1 MKKGIQKVR
10 NIVKSPSTLVLI
22 CCTFYSQYGLAQT
35 VVEKPLLA
43 ETAPD
48 LKSELSAVN
57 APAAENAIL
66 GLWIN
71 GVDLQQEA
79 FILNIN
85 QQRYIECSILQQG
98 FVDISQLSSL
108 NQNNIQYC
116 LIENA
121 SFSSEIDTQHQLY
134 KLNIPAQYM
143 LKQKLSAKQ
152 RFIPDMPNLGGF
164 INYNVYYQDGDYT
177 KQVNASTDLN
187 LFWKNML
194 FNSSHLFRKTYHD
207 QQADDQDSSRL
218 NTSLSF
224 EFPEKMTTL
233 KLGDNVS
240 NYTGLNQSFYFGGFS
255 FGTNFSRRPN
265 FTYWNTP
272 SVQGSALTQST
283 VDLMI
288 NGSQAYNAKVNPG
301 QYNIDSNIGFS
312 GLGDAQ
318 VIVKDILGNTTV
330 QNISVFVDQRLL
342 RPGLTDYNFSAG
354 KLRYNYAYD
363 ENDYRDWFGSGYVR
377 RGLTPSTTLGAT
389 ADYSKK
395 LESAGLMWSQ
405 YLYKL
410 GLLEVN
416 SAYSHADELGLEGYT
431 INTEFKRNTTN
442 YSVGLRSQYYNADFR
457 MLGLDDYSNH
467 SYLPARENQIY
478 ISKNQIPYL
487 NNLSLS
493 YVERKFREVSNSKD
507 QKLFNLSSSRSLS
520 NNLFGSLGISYDA
533 ESNDRASIDLRL
545 SYNFDGNKHSISL
558 NQHNEDETN
567 VQFNQYSEGNTGF
580 DYTIGASRSHDVYS
594 GNLSTTLKTNSGDL
608 NLQYLQTDDQK
619 YYSANYMGSLVW
631 LGNRLDLS
639 KYISNSFAL
648 IRVDGTPNVDIY
660 SNGSYIGKT
669 NKKGEIFSYNL
680 YSYSENN
687 VLFDDSQ
694 VSIEDSFAHSSR
706 SIMPIHQRGYIID
719 FPMSKTESQN
729 LSFKFIDQNQ
739 QPLESGSIVNFKG
752 LEQGKYP
759 INSDHLVTI
768 YGLTPNTYI
777 IEVQTSQGICSS
789 NFSLNAGTQV
799 DEPVTLTC
807 N

>member
-1 MKKGIQKVR
+1 MKKGIKKVR
-10 NIVKSPSTLVLI
+10 NIVTSPSTLVLI
-22 CCTFYSQYGLAQT
+22 CCTLYSQHGLAQS
-35 VVEKPLLA
+35 VAEKNLVA
-43 ETAPD
+43 KTAP
-48 LKSELSAVN
+48 ELRTEHSVIN
-57 APAAENAIL
+57 APKQDNAIL
-66 GLWIN
+66 GLWVN

-98 FVDISQLSSL
+98 FVDISQLSAL
-108 NQNNIQYC
+108 NQDNIQYC
-116 LIENA
+116 LIDNP
-121 SFSSEIDTQHQLY
+121 SFSSEIDAQRQLF

-143 LKQKLSAKQ
+143 LKQELAAKQ

-164 INYNVYYQDGDYT
+164 INYNVYYQNGDYN
-177 KQVNASTDLN
+177 KQINASTDLN

-194 FNSSHLFRKTYHD
+194 FNSSHLFRKNN
-207 QQADDQDSSRL
+207 DDHHNKSQSSNRL

-224 EFPEKMTTL
+224 EFPEQMTTL

-240 NYTGLNQSFYFGGFS
+240 NYTGLNQSFYFGGLS

-318 VIVKDILGNTTV
+318 IIVKDILGNTTV

-354 KLRYNYAYD
+354 KLRYNYAYED
-363 ENDYRDWFGSGYVR
+363 NDYRDWFGSGYLR
-377 RGLTPSTTLGAT
+377 RGITASTTLGIT
-389 ADYSKK
+389 AEYSKK

-416 SAYSHADELGLEGYT
+416 SAYSHADEAGLEGYT
-431 INTEFKRNTTN
+431 VNTEFKRNTQN
-442 YSVGLRSQYYNADFR
+442 YSVGLRSQYYSADFR
-457 MLGLDDYSNH
+457 MLGLDDYSSH

-478 ISKNQIPYL
+478 VSKNQIPYL

-493 YVERKFREVSNSKD
+493 YIERKFREESNSED
-507 QKLFNLSSSRSLS
+507 QKLFNLSTSRSLS
-520 NNLFGSLGISYDA
+520 NNLFGSFGISYDA
-533 ESNDRASIDLRL
+533 ESNDRASVDLRL
-545 SYNFDGNKHSISL
+545 SYNFDNNKQSLNL
-558 NQHNEDETN
+558 NQHDDDETN
-567 VQFNQYSEGNTGF
+567 LQFNQYSEGNTGF
-580 DYTIGASRSHDVYS
+580 DYSIGASRSHDEYS
-594 GNLSTTLKTNSGDL
+594 GNLSTRFKTNAGDL

-619 YYSANYMGSLVW
+619 YYSASYMGSLVW
-631 LGNRLDLS
+631 LGNRFDLS

-648 IRVDGTPNVDIY
+648 VRVDGTPNVDIY

-669 NKKGEIFSYNL
+669 NKNGEIFSYNL
-680 YSYSENN
+680 YGYSENS
-687 VLFDDSQ
+687 VIFDDSQ
-694 VSIEDSFAHSSR
+694 ISIEDSFAHSSR
-706 SIMPIHQRGYIID
+706 SIMPINQRGYIID
-719 FPMSKTESQN
+719 FPMSNTASHN
-729 LSFKFIDQNQ
+729 ITFKFIDQNQ
-739 QPLESGSIVNFKG
+739 QPLESGSMVNIEG
-752 LEQGKYP
+752 IAQGKYP
-759 INSDHLVTI
+759 INSQNLVTV
-768 YGLTPNTYI
+768 YGLNPQSYSI
-777 IEVQTSQGICSS
+777 KVQTSNQTCSS
-789 NFSLNAGTQV
+789 QFTLEPDIAK
-799 DEPVTLTC
+799 DEIVVLTC
-807 N
+807 Q

>member
-1 MKKGIQKVR
+1 MKKGIKKVR

-22 CCTFYSQYGLAQT
+22 CCTFYAQQSLAQT
-35 VVEKPLLA
+35 VVEKTIVA
-43 ETAPD
+43 ETAQ
-48 LKSELSAVN
+48 ELRTEHSVIN
-57 APAAENAIL
+57 ALEEDNAIL

-79 FILNIN
+79 FIVNIN

-98 FVDISQLSSL
+98 FVDISQLSAL
-108 NQNNIQYC
+108 NQDNIQYC
-116 LIENA
+116 LIENS
-121 SFSSEIDTQHQLY
+121 SFSSEIDAQRQLF

-152 RFIPDMPNLGGF
+152 SFIPEMPNLGGF

-207 QQADDQDSSRL
+207 QQADVQDSSRL

-224 EFPEKMTTL
+224 EFPEQMTTL

-363 ENDYRDWFGSGYVR
+363 DNDYRDWFGSGYIR
-377 RGLTPSTTLGAT
+377 RGITSSTTLGAT

-405 YLYKL
+405 YLHKL

-416 SAYSHADELGLEGYT
+416 SAYSHADDLGLEGYT
-431 INTEFKRNTTN
+431 VNTEFKRNTQN
-442 YSVGLRSQYYNADFR
+442 YSVGLRSQYYSPEFR
-457 MLGLDDYSNH
+457 MLGLDDYKTN
-467 SYLPARENQIY
+467 YLPQQENQIY
-478 ISKNQIPYL
+478 VSKNQIPFI

-493 YVERKFREVSNSKD
+493 YVERKYRKD
-507 QKLFNLSSSRSLS
+507 MAQQDQRIFNLRTSQSFAKG
-520 NNLFGSLGISYDA
+520 LFGSFGVSYDA
-533 ESNDRASIDLRL
+533 ESNDRASVDVML
-545 SYNFDGNKHSISL
+545 SYNFDDSKHSATLS
-558 NQHNEDETN
+558 QHDDDETSL
-567 VQFNQYSEGNTGF
+567 QFNKYSFENTGF

-594 GNLSTTLKTNSGDL
+594 GNLSTTFKTNSGDL
-608 NLQYLQTDDQK
+608 NLQYLQTDEQK

-648 IRVDGTPNVDIY
+648 IRVDGTPDVDIY

-669 NKKGEIFSYNL
+669 NKDGEIFSYNL
-680 YSYSENN
+680 YSYSENS
-687 VLFDDSQ
+687 VIFDDSQ
-694 VSIEDSFAHSSR
+694 ISIEDSFAHSSR
-706 SIMPIHQRGYIID
+706 SIMPINQRGYIID
-719 FPMSKTESQN
+719 FPMSNIASHNIT
-729 LSFKFIDQNQ
+729 FKFIDQNQ
-739 QPLESGSIVNFKG
+739 QPLESGSMVNIEG
-752 LEQGKYP
+752 IAQGKYP
-759 INSDHLVTI
+759 INSQNLVTV
-768 YGLTPNTYI
+768 YGLNPQSYSI
-777 IEVQTSQGICSS
+777 KVQTSNQTCSS
-789 NFSLNAGTQV
+789 QFTLEPDIAK
-799 DEPVTLTC
+799 DEIVVLTC
-807 N
+807 Q

>member
-1 MKKGIQKVR
+1 MKKVR
-10 NIVKSPSTLVLI
+10 NIVKFPSTLVLI
-22 CCTFYSQYGLAQT
+22 CCTFYSQHGLAQT
-35 VVEKPLLA
+35 VVEKLLVVD
-43 ETAPD
+43 TATD
-48 LKSELSAVN
+48 LRKELSAVN

-85 QQRYIECSILQQG
+85 QKRYIECSILQQG
-98 FVDISQLSSL
+98 FVDTTQLSSL
-108 NQNNIQYC
+108 NQDNIQYC
-116 LIENA
+116 LVESNG
-121 SFSSEIDTQHQLY
+121 FSNEIDTQKQLF

-143 LKQKLSAKQ
+143 LKQNLSTKQ

-177 KQVNASTDLN
+177 KQFNASTDLN

-207 QQADDQDSSRL
+207 QQADDLDSSRL

-240 NYTGLNQSFYFGGFS
+240 NYTGLNQSFYFGGLS

-288 NGSQAYNAKVNPG
+288 NGAQAYNAKVNPG
-301 QYNIDSNIGFS
+301 QFNIDSNIGFS

-342 RPGLTDYNFSAG
+342 RPRLTDYNFSAG

-363 ENDYRDWFGSGYVR
+363 DNDYREWFGSGYIR
-377 RGLTPSTTLGAT
+377 RGITPSTTLGAT

-405 YLYKL
+405 YLHKL

-416 SAYSHADELGLEGYT
+416 SAYSHADDLGLEGYT
-431 INTEFKRNTTN
+431 VNTEFKRNTQN
-442 YSVGLRSQYYNADFR
+442 YSVGLRSQYYSSDFR
-457 MLGLDDYSNH
+457 MLGLDDYKIN
-467 SYLPARENQIY
+467 YLPQQENQIY
-478 ISKNQIPYL
+478 VSKNQIPFI

-493 YVERKFREVSNSKD
+493 YVERKYREDTAQQD
-507 QKLFNLSSSRSLS
+507 QRIFNLRTSQSFAKR
-520 NNLFGSLGISYDA
+520 LFGSFGVSYDA
-533 ESNDRASIDLRL
+533 ENNDRASVDVML
-545 SYNFDGNKHSISL
+545 SYNFDDSKHSATLS
-558 NQHNEDETN
+558 QHDDDETSL
-567 VQFNQYSEGNTGF
+567 QFNKYSFENTGF

-669 NKKGEIFSYNL
+669 NKNGEIFSYNL
-680 YSYSENN
+680 YGYSENN
-687 VLFDDSQ
+687 VLFDESQ
-694 VSIEDSFAHSSR
+694 ISIEDSFAHSSR
-706 SIMPIHQRGYIID
+706 SIMPINQRGYIID
-719 FPMSKTESQN
+719 FPMSNAESFN
-729 LSFKFIDQNQ
+729 LTFKFIDQNQ
-739 QPLESGSIVNFKG
+739 QPLESGSIVNFKDI
-752 LEQGKYP
+752 EQGKYP
-759 INSDHLVTI
+759 INSNHLVTI
-768 YGLTPNTYI
+768 YGLTPRPYN
-777 IEVQTSQGICSS
+777 IEVQTNKGMCSS
-789 NFSLNAGTQV
+789 NFNLNADTQV
-799 DEPVTLTC
+799 DEPPITLIC
-807 N
+807 Q